1 MSEYRAI
8 ADLSEGDDFVGFYAL
23 KRCDLKEFDGGFR
36 LDIELADST
45 GSLPGVIWD
54 DARSQRELLN
64 KGDVVKVKGRLGSY
78 RDRLQIRIDKIRPAK
93 EGEYEPG
100 SFIPSTPKDIDNLI
114 GCARSLIESIEDSH
128 LSQLGKLIFDNPQFI
143 QEFTSSPGG
152 MKWHHPYLGGL
163 LEHSLGV
170 AEICDFLAQKHP
182 ELNRDLLVLA
192 ALIHD
197 VGKIKE
203 YSATTII
210 DYTDEGRLE
219 GHIVIGERFVRNMC
233 DRVEDFPSNLRM
245 LLSHLMLSHQGRKE
259 FSSPVEPMIPEG
271 FVLYY
276 ADEIDSKLNAVG
288 RIVKKVQDEG
298 RSWSEFNRI
307 LNRYIYIDS
316 DEREED
322 ESD

>member
-8 ADLSEGDDFVGFYAL
+8 ADLSEGDEFVGFYAL

-45 GSLPGVIWD
+45 GALPGVIWD
-54 DARSQRELLN
+54 DAREQRELLSR
-64 KGDVVKVKGRLGSY
+64 GDVVKVKGRLGSY
-78 RDRLQIRIDKIRPAK
+78 RDRPQIRIDKIRPAK

-100 SFIPSTPKDIDNLI
+100 SFIPSTPKDIDTLI
-114 GCARSLIESIEDSH
+114 ESARSLIESIEDSH

-152 MKWHHPYLGGL
+152 MKWHHPYIGGL
-163 LEHSLGV
+163 LEHSVGV
-170 AEICDFLAQKHP
+170 AEICDFTAQKHP
-182 ELNRDLLVLA
+182 ELNRDLLVLT

-203 YSATTII
+203 YSATTTI

-233 DRVEDFPSNLRM
+233 DRVEGFPSNLRM

-276 ADEIDSKLNAVG
+276 ADEMDSKLNAVG

-298 RSWSEFNRI
+298 KSWSEFNRI
-307 LNRYIYIDS
+307 LSRFIYVDS

-322 ESD
+322 GEL